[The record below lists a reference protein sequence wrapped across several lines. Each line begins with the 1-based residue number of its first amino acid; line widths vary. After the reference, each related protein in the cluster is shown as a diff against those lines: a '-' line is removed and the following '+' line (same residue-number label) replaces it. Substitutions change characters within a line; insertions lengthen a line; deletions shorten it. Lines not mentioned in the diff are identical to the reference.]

1 MSEVE
6 NKRES
11 KSEFIMRRWKE
22 ENLVE
27 RVKNLAKLAAKKK
40 HYQEA
45 IGLLENLNQM
55 DIKDKKDI
63 IQLLLEFEKESKKIG
78 ENKEEIEK

>member
-6 NKRES
+6 NKRET

-63 IQLLLEFEKESKKIG
+63 IQLLLEFEKESKKIS
-78 ENKEEIEK
+78 ENKEEIKK

>member
-6 NKRES
+6 NKRET

-27 RVKNLAKLAAKKK
+27 RVKNLAKLAAKNK

-63 IQLLLEFEKESKKIG
+63 IQLLLEFEKESKKVG
-78 ENKEEIEK
+78 ENKEAIEK

>member
-27 RVKNLAKLAAKKK
+27 RVKNLAKLAAKNK

>member
-6 NKRES
+6 NKRET

>member
-63 IQLLLEFEKESKKIG
+63 IQLLLEFEKESKKIS
-78 ENKEEIEK
+78 ENKEEIKK

>member
-6 NKRES
+6 NKRET

-27 RVKNLAKLAAKKK
+27 RVKNLAKLAAKNK